1 MIDPDQVPDD
11 LGVNPRAELKAL
23 EQRARKRFGQHFL
36 HDPGVPARI
45 VRAARIQPGDPVVE
59 IGPGL
64 GILTGA
70 LLRAGADLTVVE
82 LDRDLAA
89 HLRDRLPG
97 LGIIEADAQK
107 VNWSEVF
114 PDGGVKVVANL
125 PYNVGT
131 HLVMQ
136 LLRLPATFRSVTVM
150 LQQEVV
156 QRLLAE
162 PRTKAYGALS
172 VEAQAR
178 AVGTFIMRV
187 DPSRFVPPP
196 KVTSAV
202 IRLDLRDVADVG
214 GVPPHRFDRV
224 VRAAFSQRRK
234 TLLNALGATFGRR
247 QAQDALEA
255 AGVDPGF
262 RAERLSVAAFGQLAA
277 AMVAASGGDDEE
289 PG

>member
-1 MIDPDQVPDD
+1 MIDPDDVPSD
-11 LGVNPRAELKAL
+11 LGTDPRAELRAL

-36 HDPGVPARI
+36 RDPAVPARI
-45 VRAARIQPGDPVVE
+45 VRAARVRPGDAVVE

-64 GILTGA
+64 GILTAA

-89 HLRDRLPG
+89 HLEARVPG
-97 LGIIEADAQK
+97 LAVVCADAQK
-107 VNWSEVF
+107 VDWAELCA
-114 PDGGVKVVANL
+114 PGTKVVANL

-136 LLRLPATFRSVTVM
+136 LIRKPELFASITVM

-162 PRTKAYGALS
+162 PGTKAYGALS
-172 VEAQAR
+172 VEAAAR
-178 AVGTFIMRV
+178 ARATFIMRV
-187 DPSRFVPPP
+187 DPGHFVPPP
-196 KVTSAV
+196 KVVSAV
-202 IRLDLRDVADVG
+202 IRLDLHETPDFG
-214 GVPPHRFDRV
+214 GVSPETFDRV

-234 TLLNALGATFGRR
+234 TLLNALGAVIGRAEA
-247 QAQDALEA
+247 QAALEG
-255 AGVDPGF
+255 AGIDPKL
-262 RAERLSVAAFGQLAA
+262 RAERLGLDEFGRLAA
-277 AMVAASGGDDEE
+277 QVGG

>member
-1 MIDPDQVPDD
+1 MIDPDQIPAD
-11 LGVNPRAELKAL
+11 LGTDPRGELRAL

-36 HDPGVPARI
+36 RDVAVPTRI
-45 VRAARIQPGDPVVE
+45 VRAARVKPGDKVVE

-64 GILTGA
+64 GILTGV

-89 HLRDRLPG
+89 YLEERIPG
-97 LGIIEADAQK
+97 LPVVCADAQK
-107 VNWSEVF
+107 VDWAALC
-114 PDGGVKVVANL
+114 PPGTKVVANL

-136 LLRLPATFRSVTVM
+136 LLRMPEVFASITVM

-162 PRTKAYGALS
+162 PGTKAYGALS
-172 VEAQAR
+172 VEASAR
-178 AVGTFIMRV
+178 ARGTFVLRV
-187 DPSRFVPPP
+187 DPGQFVPPP
-196 KVTSAV
+196 KVVSSV
-202 IRLDLRDVADVG
+202 VRLDLRGEPQFG
-214 GVPPHRFDRV
+214 GVAPDTFDRV

-234 TLLNALGATFGRR
+234 TLLNSLGATFGRER
-247 QAQDALEA
+247 SLSALEA
-255 AGVDPGF
+255 AGLDPQL
-262 RAERLSVAAFGQLAA
+262 RAERLSVEEFGRLAA
-277 AMVAASGGDDEE
+277 QMGS